1 MDEGGSRWSYTRQ
14 ITSAQ
19 ASTRP
24 LRDCRVKMS
33 DAAEEWCCTQAAA
46 DDDEMDDTFQPALP
60 REGAG
65 RSEKKWERR
74 DET

>member
-1 MDEGGSRWSYTRQ
+1 
-14 ITSAQ
+14 
-19 ASTRP
+19 
-24 LRDCRVKMS
+24 MS